1 VFRRQEDTPKLNEP
15 SIAFD
20 KKEKSKFPSL
30 LRHETSTQEQRDAVM
45 QLWHDMVEE
54 YSEKALTFAKDKL
67 PAVSGLA
74 SHFGTITKG

>member
-45 QLWHDMVEE
+45 QL
-54 YSEKALTFAKDKL
+54 
-67 PAVSGLA
+67 
-74 SHFGTITKG
+74 

>member
-1 VFRRQEDTPKLNEP
+1 
-15 SIAFD
+15 
-20 KKEKSKFPSL
+20 
-30 LRHETSTQEQRDAVM
+30 
-45 QLWHDMVEE
+45 MVEE